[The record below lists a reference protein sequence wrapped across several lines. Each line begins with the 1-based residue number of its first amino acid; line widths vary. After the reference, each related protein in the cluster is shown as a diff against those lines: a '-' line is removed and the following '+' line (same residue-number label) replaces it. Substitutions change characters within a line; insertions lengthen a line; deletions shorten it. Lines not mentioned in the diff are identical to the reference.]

1 MNFNN
6 QIYLQNMGN
15 MLIFEWVIEMK
26 KIKLMILAFVIFLIS
41 PSIYSAEINHFVSNV
56 DNDVDVSKVYNSSVA
71 LAGDSVSI
79 KGTVNGIAFGAG
91 NKVVFDGTADYG
103 VLAGNN
109 IDIRANVLKDTF
121 VAGNVITINDEAIF
135 NRDVIMAGTD
145 ISLSGDFERNV
156 SLYAGTLT
164 LKNVH
169 IKGNLKF
176 YGQNITISEGVV
188 IDGVLSYPEDSN
200 YNGNDTAIIGSIE
213 KTPAIQTEN
222 EENYFVTLSSK
233 LWSLLGTILVFA
245 FISIFFPKVFN
256 RIDEKYKEI
265 TASEGVEVFTKG
277 LVILILI
284 PIISAMLF
292 FTMFGIPLAII
303 LLLVYGI
310 SIYLSSIFTGYLIG
324 YKIWQKVFAKE
335 GHILFYGLIGLT
347 LLFILELIP
356 GVRFIIM
363 MIAVLVGLGL
373 VFDTIKNR
381 Y

>member
-1 MNFNN
+1 MW
-6 QIYLQNMGN
+6 M
-15 MLIFEWVIEMK
+15 VIEMK
-26 KIKLMILAFVIFLIS
+26 RIRILFVAFIVFLVS
-41 PSIYSAEINHFVSNV
+41 PSVYLADVNHFVSKGDNNV
-56 DNDVDVSKVYNSSVA
+56 DASKVYNSSVA
-71 LAGDSVSI
+71 VAGDNVNI
-79 KGTVNGIAFGAG
+79 NGTVNGIAFGAG
-91 NKVVFDGTADYG
+91 NKVTFDGTVDYG

-109 IDIRANVLKDTF
+109 INISANVLKDTF
-121 VAGNVITINDEAIF
+121 VAGNVITISDKSVF
-135 NRDVIMAGTD
+135 NRDVIMAATD
-145 ISLSGDFERNV
+145 VSLSGDFERNV
-156 SLYAGTLT
+156 SLYAGTVT
-164 LKNVH
+164 LKNIH

-200 YNGNDTAIIGSIE
+200 YNGDKMATIGSIE
-213 KTPAIQTEN
+213 KTPAIQMEN

-233 LWSLLGTILVFA
+233 LWSLLGIILVFA

-265 TASEGVEVFTKG
+265 SASEGVEVFTKG

-324 YKIWQKVFAKE
+324 YKIWQKVFVKE

-347 LLFILELIP
+347 ILFMLELIP
-356 GVRFIIM
+356 GIRFIVM

-373 VFDTIKNR
+373 IFNTIKNR
-381 Y
+381 D